1 MVITLHATIHDS
13 GVALLSNALLGDI
26 FVDPIRIAP
35 HGGIDSTKFDGTT
48 RICSYCFAEC
58 TVEFSVIK
66 KDVWVVKPSIEV
78 TLDRLHGLYDPVQL
92 LISRQDDECGVGA
105 WLIDLGLQTSI
116 DKNLVILL
124 AYFADGEVC

>member
-92 LISRQDDECGVGA
+92 FISR
-105 WLIDLGLQTSI
+105 
-116 DKNLVILL
+116 
-124 AYFADGEVC
+124 